1 MAVVAAALDRGMPPA
16 TVLGDPVLQ
25 TLAVAAVVLLTALLP
40 LAALALSSFVGPVL
54 VRLQQ
59 QQPVLQHTIHVLVAT
74 EFTRSQVQGA

>member
-1 MAVVAAALDRGMPPA
+1 MAVVAAALDRGMPLS

-25 TLAVAAVVLLTALLP
+25 TLAVAAAALLTALLP

-54 VRLQQ
+54 VRLRQ
-59 QQPVLQHTIHVLVAT
+59 QQPVLHHTIHALVAT